1 MVHKEKQQLLT
12 AAGGNSVDGAA
23 DGEDLAAA
31 GVGVCAEGE
40 EAQLGAQGPLQ
51 LGSGEDI
58 AEMDRTIQEKEEILL
73 KLQETVKG
81 YVCPPCLCFW
91 CSGPDWR
98 ALRTDTR

>member
-1 MVHKEKQQLLT
+1 VHKEKQQLLT
-12 AAGGNSVDGAA
+12 AAGGNPVDGAA

-31 GVGVCAEGE
+31 GEGVCAEGE
-40 EAQLGAQGPLQ
+40 EAQQGAQGPLQ

-81 YVCPPCLCFW
+81 YVCPPLPVFLVFRL
-91 CSGPDWR
+91 DWHV
-98 ALRTDTR
+98 LRTDTR